1 MHVQYVMLNVW
12 AFLITKQV
20 REQKQMT
27 DERVEN
33 QTRGTRLSPVRFF
46 PSEQRKRPRGRA
58 SAVLATI
65 HLREGRRGCADGEL
79 DVDS

>member
-20 REQKQMT
+20 REQKQTT

-33 QTRGTRLSPVRFF
+33 QTRETRLRFF

-65 HLREGRRGCADGEL
+65 HFREGRRGCADGEL

>member
-33 QTRGTRLSPVRFF
+33 QTRGTRLRFF
-46 PSEQRKRPRGRA
+46 PSGQRKRPRGRA

>member
-33 QTRGTRLSPVRFF
+33 QTRGTRLRFF
-46 PSEQRKRPRGRA
+46 PSEQRKRTRGRA

>member
-33 QTRGTRLSPVRFF
+33 QTRGTRLRFF
-46 PSEQRKRPRGRA
+46 PSEQRKRSRG
-58 SAVLATI
+58 AVRLCSQPFTLEKVGVGAPT
-65 HLREGRRGCADGEL
+65 G
-79 DVDS
+79 SWT

>member
-20 REQKQMT
+20 REQKQTT

-33 QTRGTRLSPVRFF
+33 QTRVTRLRFL

-58 SAVLATI
+58 SAVLQPFTLEKVGAGAPT
-65 HLREGRRGCADGEL
+65 G
-79 DVDS
+79 SWT

>member
-27 DERVEN
+27 DESVEN
-33 QTRGTRLSPVRFF
+33 QTRGTRLRFF
-46 PSEQRKRPRGRA
+46 PSEQRKRSVRLCSQPFTLEKVGVGA
-58 SAVLATI
+58 QTGSWT
-65 HLREGRRGCADGEL
+65 
-79 DVDS
+79 

>member
-1 MHVQYVMLNVW
+1 MHVQCVMLNVW

-33 QTRGTRLSPVRFF
+33 QTRGTRLRFF

>member
-27 DERVEN
+27 DERVET
-33 QTRGTRLSPVRFF
+33 QTRGTRLRFF

-65 HLREGRRGCADGEL
+65 HLKEGRRGCADGEL

>member
-33 QTRGTRLSPVRFF
+33 QTRGTRLRFF

>member
-20 REQKQMT
+20 REQKQTT

-33 QTRGTRLSPVRFF
+33 QTRETRLRFF

-65 HLREGRRGCADGEL
+65 HLEKVGAGAPTG
-79 DVDS
+79 SWT

>member
-33 QTRGTRLSPVRFF
+33 QTRGTRLRFF
-46 PSEQRKRPRGRA
+46 P
-58 SAVLATI
+58 
-65 HLREGRRGCADGEL
+65 
-79 DVDS
+79 